1 MPKNFVVP
9 RTPYWPELA
18 HGLPLGARVVALR
31 ARSIHA
37 LDTERAETAER
48 VEVLTRLGF
57 EWQKANAPATSKR
70 FDIVLSALKAYLAKH
85 GDTQVPFPFV
95 VPDGDAEWPEQAWGV
110 KLGARVRAIRTQGTF
125 VKNNPERRK
134 LLDDLGF
141 EWQSKDLRKSRQTS
155 TSAGDE
161 RVDDDNT
168 GGAAKSLK
176 DAAAWEE
183 PARRKQRRTLSD
195 EEQAEIDELAAVAT
209 GANGNDEDDASVEAD
224 TEDDDSDSVDF
235 GYWGNTWDGDLTHP
249 HTALPPESHHIVLS
263 MQHGGYK
270 PGPTYD
276 YVVTGD
282 GPAAGSMIDFMAI
295 KPSYMSVLQVGSRDC
310 AIRARVKV
318 VLRWRASRAVNFSVG
333 LGRGTPS
340 RRPSRSPKS
349 CGRRA
354 CSGRPAARRASAGKS
369 MVTIRSQRRCHTGAG
384 AELSSSFFF
393 QTHHLTSSPRASR
406 SRVFDVEPARV

>member
-37 LDTERAETAER
+37 LDADNAETAER

-57 EWQKANAPATSKR
+57 EWQKTTAPATSKR
-70 FDIVLSALKAYLAKH
+70 FEIVLTALKAYVAKH

-141 EWQSKDLRKSRQTS
+141 EWQQRDLRKSRQAS
-155 TSAGDE
+155 KSAGDKA
-161 RVDDDNT
+161 RALDDDKDGT
-168 GGAAKSLK
+168 AKPLK

-183 PARRKQRRTLSD
+183 PAKRKKRRTLSD
-195 EEQAEIDELAAVAT
+195 EEQAEIDELAAVAI
-209 GANGNDEDDASVEAD
+209 GANGDNEDDESTVEAD
-224 TEDDDSDSVDF
+224 NEDDDSVDF

-295 KPSYMSVLQVGSRDC
+295 KPSYMSVLQVGSGDC
-310 AIRARVKV
+310 TIRARVQV
-318 VLRWRASRAVNFSVG
+318 VLRWFASRAMNSWAR
-333 LGRGTPS
+333 RGTLS
-340 RRPSRSPKS
+340 RRRSRNPKS

-354 CSGRPAARRASAGKS
+354 CSGRPAARRASAGRS
-369 MVTIRSQRRCHTGAG
+369 MVTMRSQRRCHTGAG
-384 AELSSSFFF
+384 E
-393 QTHHLTSSPRASR
+393 
-406 SRVFDVEPARV
+406 E